1 MKIQRAKE
9 SGFVLAS
16 ALIILASLTLIVV
29 SVAYRNVSNELMSAN
44 QRDSINALTIAESGI
59 ESGFALIRRDYV
71 KERQFLVADLTPYI
85 TSPILGDSVSGG
97 SYSVSTPVID
107 SNYMVMNSIGNVF
120 GAEREIEIIL
130 EIDGNATFQYA
141 ILTEDDIDA
150 IEGQPEI
157 TGPFANVHSNSDI
170 IIQGTPTV
178 TGTVSATGTVSV
190 QGNADLGAEVSG
202 AAVVEIPH
210 VYPPEYEQFA
220 TVVFSSDCKVQSPEG
235 LVISDLGSGGRWHG
249 WECSPG
255 DNWNMS
261 GNVHGDLF
269 EGFYYVKGNVRLL
282 GSPNGTWYV
291 TIVAEGYI
299 DVSGNA
305 LYKPWGSKAGN
316 NTGDHS
322 ANEILFLAGND
333 LRVSGTPDQQFNG
346 ILAAHQEVQI
356 TGNAFLAGSVVAE
369 NGRYAMGQEVTNGQA
384 VVDLVARNSLEG
396 SLILDASGTANLG
409 GENPVK
415 VSGWREIVH

>member
-1 MKIQRAKE
+1 MNIQHPKD
-9 SGFVLAS
+9 SGFVLAG

-29 SVAYRNVSNELMSAN
+29 TVAYRNTSNELMSAN
-44 QRDSINALTIAESGI
+44 QRDSINALTITESGI
-59 ESGFALIRRDYV
+59 EAGFALIRRDYV
-71 KERQFLVADLTPYI
+71 KEREFLVADLTPYMS
-85 TSPILGDSVSGG
+85 SPLLGEPVSGG
-97 SYSVSTPVID
+97 AYSVYTPVID
-107 SNYMVMNSIGNVF
+107 SHHLVMNSVGNVS

-130 EIDGNATFQYA
+130 EIDASATFQYA

-150 IEGQPEI
+150 LEGQPEV
-157 TGPFANVHSNSDI
+157 TGPFANIHSNSDI

-178 TGTVSATGTVSV
+178 SGTVSATGTVSTTGSPDIGV
-190 QGNADLGAEVSG
+190 EVSG
-202 AAVVEIPH
+202 AAAVEIPH

-220 TVVFSSDCKVQSPEG
+220 TVVFSSDCKVLSPTGSE
-235 LVISDLGSGGRWHG
+235 IADLGGGGRWHG
-249 WECSPG
+249 WECSVN

-269 EGFYYVKGNVRLL
+269 EGFYYVKGNVRLT
-282 GSPNGTWYV
+282 GNPNGTWYA
-291 TIVAEGYI
+291 TFVAEGYI

-305 LYKPWGSKAGN
+305 LYKPWGSKHGN

-333 LRVSGTPDQQFNG
+333 LRVSGTPDQQFLG
-346 ILAAHQEVQI
+346 ILAAHQEVHVS
-356 TGNAFLAGSVVAE
+356 GNAFLAGSIVAE
-369 NGRYAMGQEVTNGQA
+369 NGKFAMGQEVTNGQT
-384 VVDLVARNSLEG
+384 VVDLVTRNSFEG
-396 SLILDASGTANLG
+396 SLILDASGTAKLG